1 MDIKSVQTE
10 LKKQKI
16 TARLFTLGNM
26 FINEDILDSE
36 NRILELTNFTGS
48 YGIFL
53 VTQTKSYLFI
63 DGRYEIQAS
72 REVNLKKVELVKL
85 STINFFDWLKQN
97 FAKSPIKI
105 SYNPWVI
112 SISYLKKL
120 SSTLP
125 NATFIPIEKEN
136 RLVSDNKVK
145 VFTHSKKYTGYV
157 SKDKIADFARFIKKQ
172 GLDAYLI
179 TSASNSS
186 WLLNHRSNAL
196 QYTPIFRAYVL
207 VEKTGSYKVFAH
219 NTDFPKALSF
229 DTLKD
234 HIANYEKI
242 ASDFKTTPSIISS
255 YNSKLTHKPDEITN
269 LKSIKNSTE
278 LKGTKNAHIRD
289 GVAVCKFLYWLSKNY
304 KEKTEMDLAQK
315 LLSYRK
321 KELNFHSESFATI
334 AGFGENSAVI
344 HYHATPKTN
353 ATIKKN
359 SVLLLDSGA
368 QYYDGTTDVTRTIA
382 IGTPSS
388 DMIEKNTLVLKAHIA
403 IASSIFPKDTCGN
416 ELDLIARQSL
426 LKNNLDYEHGT
437 GHGVGLFSNVHEG
450 PCSIS
455 IKAKNSAPLK
465 PGMVT
470 SIEPG
475 VYKEKLFGIR
485 IENLYYVKQTKNP
498 KYLSFEVLTLIPL
511 DKTLINKYML
521 TPEEIAFV
529 NNYHHQVFLSL
540 KKYLTKQELE
550 WLKASCSP
558 L

>member
-1 MDIKSVQTE
+1 MDIKSVQLE

-36 NRILELTNFTGS
+36 NRILELTNFSGS
-48 YGIFL
+48 YGILL
-53 VTQTKSYLFI
+53 VTQTKAYLFI
-63 DGRYEIQAS
+63 DGRYEIQAT

-85 STINFFDWLKQN
+85 STIGFFDWLKTN
-97 FAKSPIKI
+97 FSKTPITM

-125 NATFIPIEKEN
+125 KATFVPIEKEN
-136 RLVSDNKVK
+136 LLLSPNNVK
-145 VFTHSKKYTGYV
+145 VFTHAKKFTKYI
-157 SKDKIADFARFIKKQ
+157 SKDKISDFTRFIKKQ
-172 GLDAYLI
+172 GLDAYLV

-186 WLLNHRSNAL
+186 WLLNLRSNAL
-196 QYTPIFRAYVL
+196 PYSPIFRAYVL
-207 VEKTGSYKVFAH
+207 VEKNGSYKVFANH
-219 NTDFPKALSF
+219 TDYPNAIPFNQ
-229 DTLKD
+229 LKE
-234 HIANYEKI
+234 HLEKYEKI
-242 ASDFKTTPSIISS
+242 ASDNKTTPSIISS
-255 YNSKLTHKPDEITN
+255 YNPNLIHKPDEITN

-278 LKGTKNAHIRD
+278 LKGIKNAHIRD

-304 KEKTEMDLAQK
+304 KDKTEIDIAEK

-344 HYHATPKTN
+344 HYHATPKSNT
-353 ATIKKN
+353 TIKKN

-368 QYYDGTTDVTRTIA
+368 QYLDGTTDVTRTIA
-382 IGTPSS
+382 IGTPTP
-388 DMIEKNTLVLKAHIA
+388 DMIEKNTLVLKSHIA
-403 IASSIFPKDTCGN
+403 LASAIFPKDTTGN
-416 ELDLIARQSL
+416 EIDLIARYPL
-426 LKNNLDYEHGT
+426 LKQHLNYEHGT
-437 GHGVGLFSNVHEG
+437 GHGVGHFSNVHEG
-450 PCSIS
+450 PFSIS
-455 IKAKNSAPLK
+455 LKAKHSAPLK

-475 VYKEKLFGIR
+475 YYKEKAFGIR
-485 IENLYYVKQTKNP
+485 IENLYYIKPTKNP
-498 KYLSFEVLTLIPL
+498 AFLTFEVLTLIPL
-511 DKTLINKYML
+511 DKSLINKYLL
-521 TPEEIAFV
+521 TQDEINFI

-550 WLKASCSP
+550 WLKVCCAP